1 MYANTFSFSRH
12 APALLD
18 SFFIVSITF
27 LTKDTRPN
35 SILEIVLMKV
45 GQNYNII
52 YHKLTFD
59 PGAAV
64 VLLLDYLC
72 IFMRG
77 TGFLSEGA
85 HTGISQNSGEEFI
98 SDLSV

>member
-1 MYANTFSFSRH
+1 MYADTFSFSRH
-12 APALLD
+12 TPALLN

-27 LTKDTRPN
+27 LTKYTRLN
-35 SILEIVLMKV
+35 SVLEIVLMKV
-45 GQNYNII
+45 GQNYNIM

-72 IFMRG
+72 VFMRG
-77 TGFLSEGA
+77 KAFYQMVPILVLAATAVKSL
-85 HTGISQNSGEEFI
+85 
-98 SDLSV
+98 

>member
-1 MYANTFSFSRH
+1 
-12 APALLD
+12 
-18 SFFIVSITF
+18 
-27 LTKDTRPN
+27 
-35 SILEIVLMKV
+35 MKV
-45 GQNYNII
+45 GQNYNIM

-77 TGFLSEGA
+77 KAFYQKVPILVLAATAVKSL
-85 HTGISQNSGEEFI
+85 
-98 SDLSV
+98 

>member
-1 MYANTFSFSRH
+1 M
-12 APALLD
+12 
-18 SFFIVSITF
+18 
-27 LTKDTRPN
+27 
-35 SILEIVLMKV
+35 VLMKV

-59 PGAAV
+59 PGTVV
-64 VLLLDYLC
+64 VLLGDYLC

-77 TGFLSEGA
+77 KGCLSEGA
-85 HTGISQNSGEEFI
+85 HIGISWNSGEDFI